1 MAWKE
6 YPQNIK
12 VRLITSFFN
21 RAISSS
27 VMPFMA
33 LFFAQHK
40 GAIWAGGFLVINVFI
55 SFFVNLIGGY
65 ISDRFPRKKVILITS
80 TFSSIM
86 FGLMTVSLLPEEKW
100 IVFFALSY
108 VIFSI
113 TNSLGRPAVNAV
125 IIDSTTPENRKA
137 IYALE
142 YWLNNLSMAIGAALG
157 GLLYVNHQLE
167 LFVSLTVVSI
177 SLPIAYG
184 IWLEDTRVKLLE
196 KEHKYIFVDLLQN
209 YKVAFQDKPFVKVVV
224 GSMFI
229 YAAEFSMNSYIGVRL
244 AAEFKSV
251 FVGDLEIAG
260 VRMLSILNIE
270 NMLMVVLLTFFITKL
285 TDKFSKQRM
294 LLLGLLIYSVGYI
307 VVTSAN
313 FWYVLVLFNA
323 FATIG
328 ELIYSPIANA
338 EKANMMPENKR
349 GSYSAFSGLSFS
361 GADLLARSSII
372 IGAFLVPTMM
382 SVYIGVI
389 LMAGTFLLYSGLFVA
404 SKIQI
409 QKQMQNQTGVQGSK
423 SNH

>member
-1 MAWKE
+1 MAWKD

-40 GAIWAGGFLVINVFI
+40 GAIWAGSFLVINVFI
-55 SFFVNLIGGY
+55 SFFINLIGGY
-65 ISDRFPRKKVILITS
+65 ISDRFPRKIVIVITTLLS
-80 TFSSIM
+80 ASM
-86 FGLMTVSLLPEEKW
+86 FALMTISLVPDEKW
-100 IVFFALSY
+100 IVLFAIGY
-108 VIFSI
+108 VAFTI
-113 TNSLGRPAVNAV
+113 TSSLGRPAVHAI

-137 IYALE
+137 IYALD
-142 YWLNNLSMAIGAALG
+142 YWLVNLAMAIGAALG

-167 LFVSLTVVSI
+167 LFIALTVVSV

-184 IWLEDTRVKLLE
+184 IWLQDTHVLLL
-196 KEHKYIFVDLLQN
+196 KKKHKNIFVDLLHN

-229 YAAEFSMNSYIGVRL
+229 FAAEFSLNSYIGVRL
-244 AAEFKSV
+244 TKDFKSL
-251 FVGDLEIAG
+251 FVGDFEIVG

-270 NMLMVVLLTFFITKL
+270 NMLMVVLLTFFISKM
-285 TDKFSKQRM
+285 TDKFSKRKM
-294 LLLGLLIYSVGYI
+294 LLLGLCLYGAGYM

-313 FWYVLVLFNA
+313 IWHVLILFNA
-323 FATIG
+323 LATIG
-328 ELIYSPIANA
+328 ELIYSPIYNS
-338 EKANMMPENKR
+338 EKANMMPENQR

-361 GADLLARSSII
+361 GADLIARSTII

-382 SVYIGVI
+382 SVYIGII
-389 LMAGTFLLYSGLFVA
+389 LMVGTFLLYSGLFLA
-404 SKIQI
+404 NKIHSPKNI
-409 QKQMQNQTGVQGSK
+409 QKE
-423 SNH
+423 